1 MRGKKLRKKD
11 EMGQLTSCGINK
23 KIASTGQIQLS
34 NKYGYKYGYQA
45 AHITW
50 YMVGGVKTGDPASEI
65 QQARNGLEIMSVA
78 VRPEPEAEPLGRA
91 TKRRLNPPG
100 VRGGREE
107 RGCGVVRV
115 VRVW

>member
-1 MRGKKLRKKD
+1 
-11 EMGQLTSCGINK
+11 
-23 KIASTGQIQLS
+23 
-34 NKYGYKYGYQA
+34 
-45 AHITW
+45 
-50 YMVGGVKTGDPASEI
+50 MVGGVKTGDPASEI